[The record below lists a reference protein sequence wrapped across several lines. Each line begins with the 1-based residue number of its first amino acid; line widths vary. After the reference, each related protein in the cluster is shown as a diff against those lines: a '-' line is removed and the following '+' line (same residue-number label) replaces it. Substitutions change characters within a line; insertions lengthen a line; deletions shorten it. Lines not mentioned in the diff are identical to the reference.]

1 MYCKE
6 NGEALLLEQEDLIYP
21 ADRYVWEEA
30 CCFLRQRIDRGLL
43 PVHISVNVSR
53 SDLYKSDF
61 RAFLHYLTEKYELR
75 PEMLHLEILER
86 AYMKD
91 SPYLTE
97 ILKTLRMDGFRI
109 EIDDFGIGDSSLTA
123 LTEMPADCLKLDR
136 SFLLHN
142 FPSVKQQEIICL
154 IVNFAKTCG
163 YKVIAEGIETAEHAE
178 FLRSIGCD
186 YGQGY
191 FYYRPM
197 PAVNLLEKPFGAI

>member
-1 MYCKE
+1 M
-6 NGEALLLEQEDLIYP
+6 LEQEDLIYP

-30 CCFLRQRIDRGLL
+30 CCFLRQRSDRELL

-75 PEMLHLEILER
+75 PEMLYLEILER

-91 SPYLTE
+91 SLYLTE
-97 ILKTLRMDGFRI
+97 ILKALRMDGFRI
-109 EIDDFGIGDSSLTA
+109 EIDDFGIGDSSPTA

-142 FPSVKQQEIICL
+142 FHLVL
-154 IVNFAKTCG
+154 ND
-163 YKVIAEGIETAEHAE
+163 KVITAVEKLYSLDS
-178 FLRSIGCD
+178 FLAAS
-186 YGQGY
+186 
-191 FYYRPM
+191 
-197 PAVNLLEKPFGAI
+197 